1 MPGRGGGTADR
12 KVLPDISGARNYI
25 TDGPDALAYRQV
37 SIVQQQTVTAFL
49 FINVQNQAITP

>member
-25 TDGPDALAYRQV
+25 TDGPDAPRLPAGKHNTTADRNGA
-37 SIVQQQTVTAFL
+37 SI
-49 FINVQNQAITP
+49 